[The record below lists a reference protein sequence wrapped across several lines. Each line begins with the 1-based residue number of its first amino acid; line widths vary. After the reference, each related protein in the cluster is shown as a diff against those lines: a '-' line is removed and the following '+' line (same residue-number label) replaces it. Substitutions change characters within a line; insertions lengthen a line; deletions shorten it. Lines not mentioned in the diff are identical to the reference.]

1 MMQNSVEH
9 ALLWPH
15 PFIIL
20 TQGPVLTLYEA
31 EKGAKKKKNEMNK
44 TIYGQ
49 STAELREFSF
59 NIRVHS
65 LYKHN
70 LAANQV

>member
-1 MMQNSVEH
+1 MMQNSAEH

-31 EKGAKKKKNEMNK
+31 EKGAKKNEMNK
-44 TIYGQ
+44 TLYGH
-49 STAELREFSF
+49 STAELRGFSF